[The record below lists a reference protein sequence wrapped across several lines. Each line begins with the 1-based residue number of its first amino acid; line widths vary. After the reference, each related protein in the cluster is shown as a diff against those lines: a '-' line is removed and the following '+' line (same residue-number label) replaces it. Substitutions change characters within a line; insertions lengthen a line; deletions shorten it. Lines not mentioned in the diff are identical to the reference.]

1 MNTNHLLIGLGST
14 GANILKRFRER
25 KPALPGTDCL
35 YVDFLPESEMH
46 QAYKVVFFPRDIYSF
61 HPDYEE
67 ANKREFSN
75 RIHGKY
81 NDLMNVTKTDAL
93 FIRVFGKVED
103 LGAPKYG
110 ITIIRWLRQWFPEA
124 PMCLHAL
131 ISEKSSCHA
140 ANRTALEALDRLNIE
155 AGRIFTLFLYA
166 DRNKYGEDFSR
177 SSLERMVADT
187 VYFRLSNRIHFGFNE
202 VERFFYIGC
211 CHNELPYSLVEFDK
225 TRRPI
230 HTKAITSLGM
240 ARLVYPRQ
248 EIREH
253 IAYTLLERGTRG
265 LLYNHFKEGEG
276 FANEPVP
283 KDYREIVRSRLRA
296 WKLSMEYLT
305 LDKPIKEEDT
315 YRPISDEYWARIQDL
330 TYEEARTENPNPLLY
345 LRQVCEEVY
354 TNGFRGCG
362 VESFY
367 DDKWRNRR
375 YYAAHIMETVRK
387 DLFREWQTEEYSL
400 HDVQAIAHE
409 LKESLRCE
417 IQEYKRRLA
426 EEITELEYDSEWL
439 YDDYL
444 RMGIIMKIIYKK
456 EQKCYNQYKDVLAR
470 LYERKTR
477 LAACEFADGL
487 LEWIL
492 NYVNYLSDSVQEQIV
507 FLKGIQK
514 EALHR
519 IEKLNR
525 GFQPTTGRS
534 IKFFRRSKLSDFEER
549 ITSDLDCMKREVPR
563 VIRDYLQEDT
573 DGDFNVSYPK
583 ADCLLDSAYDLFKN
597 AIEYFRSHHALLDRS
612 LLYVLIAH
620 SHRNSSE
627 VNVKGLVDHLFE
639 RAGVCLRLNPDEV
652 GRGEPGDYHFSEEI
666 IVYPKPDPSD
676 GMQSDHLSLL
686 KRVCDE
692 LHPNWT
698 WIESENRDE
707 LTIIKARGLF
717 SIRHLRE
724 VYY

>member
-1 MNTNHLLIGLGST
+1 MNANHLLIGLGST

-46 QAYKVVFFPRDIYSF
+46 QAYKDVFYPRDIYSF

-67 ANKREFSN
+67 ANKRELSN

-81 NDLMNVTKTDAL
+81 HDLMNVTKTDAL

-103 LGAPKYG
+103 LGAPEYG

-140 ANRTALEALDRLNIE
+140 ANRAALEALDALNIE
-155 AGRIFTLFLYA
+155 GERLFTLFLYA
-166 DRNKYGEDFSR
+166 DRNEYGEDFSR

-487 LEWIL
+487 LEWIV
-492 NYVNYLSDSVQEQIV
+492 NYVNYLSDSVQKEIKLLIDIQEEARCRIDQLEQR
-507 FLKGIQK
+507 FSK
-514 EALHR
+514 ESYLCSPTQFHD
-519 IEKLNR
+519 IEEKMICDQWSMKHDVLYSMKEYLYKDVDDFYI
-525 GFQPTTGRS
+525 GDSLYSDGS
-534 IKFFRRSKLSDFEER
+534 KKIK
-549 ITSDLDCMKREVPR
+549 V
-563 VIRDYLQEDT
+563 
-573 DGDFNVSYPK
+573 
-583 ADCLLDSAYDLFKN
+583 ADSAYDLFQQTIAHFDYADVN
-597 AIEYFRSHHALLDRS
+597 LLDMLASQTQNDPEAIRQFFS
-612 LLYVLIAH
+612 
-620 SHRNSSE
+620 
-627 VNVKGLVDHLFE
+627 DLFQ

-652 GRGEPGDYHFSEEI
+652 GRGEPGDYQFSEEI

-717 SIRHLRE
+717 SIRHLQE